1 MDTETISS
9 VPTLL
14 LTFVGLMVLLA
25 ITVAAS
31 FIDVGAYRA
40 AISVAVAIAK
50 ALLVM
55 IFFMHLRGSNR
66 ILWVVAG
73 AGFFWL
79 SILMVLTIGDF
90 VSRVPAGLIGN

>member
-14 LTFVGLMVLLA
+14 LTFLGLMVLLA

-31 FIDVGAYRA
+31 FIDVGTYRA
-40 AISVAVAIAK
+40 LISVAVAIAK

-66 ILWVVAG
+66 LLWVFAG

-79 SILMVLTIGDF
+79 SILMILTIGDF
-90 VSRVPAGLIGN
+90 VTRMPAAFIGN